1 VPWGGVAEEVS
12 LPPVPLVG
20 TPLTAVGFDLLV
32 SGANSAALPMDR
44 FPRGDMSESTYEN
57 RKVISADG
65 VELDATFHVEPF
77 GGKASV
83 VFESSG
89 GGTRNTDYR
98 PGLELL
104 LKRLRD
110 LGATLVDAV
119 LASRDTVSLSHGER
133 RLALPGRAYPI
144 VLGAELDIS
153 ALRRALS
160 AAQALVGR
168 APDAISGGGNKN
180 KRIRLVLGFPSSYVF
195 DLDDLEDELA
205 YGGSMQAGRKR
216 RGEELPT
223 YLARLC
229 WNSAGWVHPTGEAKT
244 LETNTYATE
253 YGFGHEEWL
262 FNLAWVLDG
271 FHYAYLQPI
280 RPSWKRLQGQ
290 RIHVRLFTIAPGGER
305 FYLGELQSCEVLT
318 EVQAEE
324 ASRGYKKRGWTKE
337 MIQQVSEVE
346 GNPQGLAGD
355 AINRFNIRFRPEHAT
370 YFAPHRIPATSIL
383 KDRYI
388 KYRLGHW
395 TDELTADFEGAASP
409 PSTWKHQKKGVEKKS
424 TKTIY
429 KSGSSSSSYDPVH
442 NILQEE
448 LRDLLIEQYGDDAV
462 TMEEN
467 RVDLKVSL
475 PNRNILIELKTAPN
489 ARLALRQALGQLLEY
504 AHFAQASEAT
514 ASELVVVAPAI
525 ASKDEAAYIELLK
538 SNFKL
543 PLSYR
548 TYQRGMKEFKL

>member
-1 VPWGGVAEEVS
+1 MPE
-12 LPPVPLVG
+12 PK
-20 TPLTAVGFDLLV
+20 
-32 SGANSAALPMDR
+32 
-44 FPRGDMSESTYEN
+44 YEN

-77 GGKASV
+77 EGKASV

-98 PGLELL
+98 QGLEVLL
-104 LKRLRD
+104 ERLRN
-110 LGATLVDAV
+110 LGASLVDAA
-119 LASRDTVSLSHGER
+119 LASRDTVSLTPDER
-133 RLALPGRAYPI
+133 RLALRGRAYPI
-144 VLGAELDIS
+144 VLGAESDIP

-168 APDAISGGGNKN
+168 APGAISGGGNKN
-180 KRIRLVLGFPSSYVF
+180 KRIRLVLEFPSSYML

-205 YGGSMQAGRKR
+205 HGGNMETDIGA
-216 RGEELPT
+216 ELPT

-253 YGFGHEEWL
+253 YSFGHEEWL

-280 RPSWKRLQGQ
+280 RPSWARLQGQ
-290 RIHVRLFTIAPGGER
+290 KIRIRLFTIAPGGER
-305 FYLGELQSCEVLT
+305 FYVGELQSCEVLT
-318 EVQAEE
+318 EDQAEE

-337 MIQQVSEVE
+337 MIQQVLEIE

-355 AINRFNIRFRPEHAT
+355 AINRFNIRFRPENAT
-370 YFAPHRIPATSIL
+370 YFAPHRTPATSIL

-395 TDELTADFEGAASP
+395 NDELTADFKGAAIP
-409 PSTWKHQKKGVEKKS
+409 LSTRKRQKNGVEKKS
-424 TKTIY
+424 TKTIH
-429 KSGSSSSSYDPVH
+429 KSGSGSSSYDPVH

-462 TMEEN
+462 SMEEN
-467 RVDLKVSL
+467 HVDLKVRL
-475 PNRNILIELKTAPN
+475 PNRNVFIELKTAPN

-504 AHFAQASEAT
+504 AHFDQFSEAT

-525 ASKDEAAYIELLK
+525 ADKDEAAYIELLK
-538 SNFKL
+538 SKFKL